1 MNIFQAVLLGIVQG
15 ITEFLPISSTAHL
28 TLAGKYLGLIDPNNP
43 EHWTAF
49 IAIIQLGTLAAVIIY
64 FFGDIISMVRDLAK
78 DTFNSTPKNGNR
90 WSHNSRLALQIVIGT
105 IPVATIGL
113 LLKKIIE
120 GNLTKEL
127 TTIGSSMIVLA
138 LVLIWAEKAGKRNRD
153 LEKTTWVDGLWVGI
167 GQCFALIPGSSR
179 SGTTISAALFLGLNR
194 ESAARFSFLLSI
206 PAVFASGMLELYEAR
221 HYYHDLGTLNII
233 VATLVSGI
241 VGYLSIAFLLK
252 YLRTHS
258 TYLFIWY
265 RLALGVFLWALVFM
279 GMN

>member
-1 MNIFQAVLLGIVQG
+1 MTIIQAILLGIIQG
-15 ITEFLPISSTAHL
+15 ISEFLPISSTAHL

-43 EHWTAF
+43 EHWTAY

-64 FFGDIISMVRDLAK
+64 FFEDVISMLRDLVK
-78 DTFNSTPKNGNR
+78 DARNKPSGDVSR
-90 WSHNSRLALQIVIGT
+90 WGKNSRLAGQIFVGT
-105 IPVATIGL
+105 LPVATIGL
-113 LLKKIIE
+113 ALKKIIE

-127 TTIGSSMIVLA
+127 TTIGSSMILLA
-138 LVLIWAEKAGKRNRD
+138 LVLIWAEKAGKRNRSIGQ
-153 LEKTTWVDGLWVGI
+153 TTWKDGLLVGI

-179 SGTTISAALFLGLNR
+179 SGTTISTALFLGFDR
-194 ESAARFSFLLSI
+194 ETAARYSFLLSI

-233 VATLVSGI
+233 VGTLVSGI

-252 YLRTHS
+252 YLKTHS

-265 RLALGVFLWALVFM
+265 RLALGIFLWVLIFM
-279 GMN
+279 GHN